1 MTFEGTCWRCWPK
14 LCKCLP
20 PETEIEKIKQD
31 WFIAERAW
39 IEERKR
45 RRDAELVVKKILD
58 DICDISLPEII
69 DAARKYAEKYGK
81 QN

>member
-1 MTFEGTCWRCWPK
+1 MIFEGTCWRCWPK
-14 LCKCLP
+14 LCKCP
-20 PETEIEKIKQD
+20 PTEDVIEELKED
-31 WFIAERAW
+31 RFIAERAW

-45 RRDAELVVKKILD
+45 RRDAELLIRKILD

-69 DAARKYAEKYGK
+69 DEAREYAKKYGK